1 MPGIK
6 DVIIGLDTSSS
17 PLVAVVER
25 GGKKYASRRKGVKQE
40 RLLFPVLKQLLTKA
54 GADLTHT
61 AKVAII
67 RGPGRF
73 TGIRISLTFA
83 SMLKYLSGAKV
94 YGITV
99 FEAVRLQV
107 AASKRFLTWKAQ
119 KPAGSLAVVWH
130 AFREEYFLQIFNAQ
144 SEAPQWLSR
153 EELLARLAARKE
165 PLFVAGTDKEHTP
178 LETLLEGR
186 YTLADFKD
194 CIVRP
199 ETLVAVAQNDAY
211 QKDALEPLYLK
222 PARFELLGK

>member
-25 GGKKYASRRKGVKQE
+25 GGKKHASRRKGVKQE

-83 SMLKYLSGAKV
+83 SMLKYLSWAKV

-119 KPAGSLAVVWH
+119 NPAGALAVGWH
-130 AFREEYFLQIFNAQ
+130 AFREEYFLQIKSIRRWKLYWRGAT
-144 SEAPQWLSR
+144 PWRILR
-153 EELLARLAARKE
+153 IVLCGRK
-165 PLFVAGTDKEHTP
+165 LWWRWRKMTHTKKMRWS
-178 LETLLEGR
+178 R
-186 YTLADFKD
+186 YT
-194 CIVRP
+194 
-199 ETLVAVAQNDAY
+199 
-211 QKDALEPLYLK
+211 
-222 PARFELLGK
+222 